1 MYIKSSRIYMED
13 GIKSG
18 YLHISAGKFEDFTT
32 EKPCEE
38 PIIDYGD
45 LKIIPGIFDTH
56 NHGTCGYT
64 LEGVGNE
71 EENRKNVYG
80 YLKGCASQGI
90 TSIFPTAELGLFRI
104 IAQIAEEKPAGAEI
118 CGIHSEGPW
127 LNRVGEKGVRKPYPP
142 VSLETAKKMVE
153 DGQGWLKLVSLAPE
167 IPGIM
172 ELTEYFLKHG
182 ITVGAAHSDNQYHAA
197 MEAYNK
203 GISVSTHTGN
213 VMTDMHHR
221 DIGGLGAALTNDN
234 VMCEVICDSLH
245 ICNEMLDIYFRIK
258 DYKYFMMISDC
269 TAYSGAPTGSYR
281 PGYSTEKRVVT
292 KEGFLLSDT
301 GRLCGSTQPV
311 LFGIKNLVENVGLP
325 LETVLRMSSLNPAVK
340 YGFGDKK
347 GSIRKGKNADFVV
360 LDDAYQVK
368 QTFVSGRKVY
378 DLDQEG
384 KIYNYDFLIPWE

>member
-13 GIKSG
+13 SVKSG
-18 YLHISAGKFEDFTT
+18 YLCITEGKFGDFFT
-32 EKPCEE
+32 EKPSGET
-38 PIIDYGD
+38 IVNYGD
-45 LKIIPGIFDTH
+45 LRIIPGIFDTH

-71 EENRKNVYG
+71 EENQKTLRG

-90 TSIFPTAELGLFRI
+90 TSIFPTAERGLFRE
-104 IAQIAEEKPAGAEI
+104 IARTAEEKPDGAEI

-172 ELTEYFLKHG
+172 ELTDYFLEHG
-182 ITVGAAHSDNQYHAA
+182 ITVGAAHSDNQYHDA
-197 MEAYNK
+197 MEAYKN

-221 DIGGLGAALTNDN
+221 DIGGLGAALTNDH
-234 VMCEVICDSLH
+234 VMCEVICDGLH
-245 ICNEMLDIYFRIK
+245 ICDEMLDIYFRIK

-269 TAYSGAPTGSYR
+269 TAYSGAPAGAYR

-311 LFGIKNLVENVGLP
+311 LFGIKNLVEHVGVP
-325 LETVLRMSSLNPAVK
+325 LETVLQMSSLNPALK
-340 YGFGDKK
+340 YGFGDTK
-347 GSIRKGKNADFVV
+347 GSIRKGKQADYVI
-360 LDDAYQVK
+360 LDDAYQVR

-378 DLDQEG
+378 DLERDG

>member
-1 MYIKSSRIYMED
+1 MED

-172 ELTEYFLKHG
+172 ELTDYFLKQG

-197 MEAYNK
+197 METYRK

-221 DIGGLGAALTNDN
+221 DIGGLGAALTNEH